1 MKPKQVGLV
10 LSSLIVL
17 GIIAIIVRI
26 IFSGDSAYVL
36 EGLLP
41 ISEDVIDSVTIEST
55 ESSLTLYKIDVGA
68 WEVEKYPAFE
78 PKMGEFWQHVFDI
91 EQAQLVARNPK
102 HHQLL
107 GVNQENSTKLNFF
120 LGPSLQESFH
130 IGKWSQD
137 VRLCYIRK
145 AGKDEVYGIPCPR
158 GNVFSANSDAWRNPI
173 VYSVPYSEIESFDFI
188 YPDSQQNFSL
198 ILNDD
203 MTWSARNNTSNQLAN
218 LTMLQY
224 LFQAVQL
231 IPAIGFAEEEIS
243 KLLDFDA
250 PDGALRINTCET
262 SNTPTT
268 RLKFIKKDEVSYY
281 VKLSSQSTVFIMDG
295 QTAEFL
301 MMDISDISV
310 SE

>member
-1 MKPKQVGLV
+1 MKGKQLGIV
-10 LSSLIVL
+10 LTSLIVL
-17 GIIAIIVRI
+17 GILAIIVRI
-26 IFSGDSAYVL
+26 VFSGDSAYEL

-55 ESSLTLYKIDVGA
+55 DSSLTLYKVEVGA
-68 WEVEKYPAFE
+68 WEVERYPAFE
-78 PKMGEFWQHVFDI
+78 PKMSEFWQHVFDI
-91 EQAQLVARNPK
+91 EQAQLVARNAK

-107 GVNQENSTKLNFF
+107 GVNQEDSTKLNFF

-137 VRLCYIRK
+137 VRLCYVRK
-145 AGKDEVYGIPCPR
+145 AGKDDVYGIPCPR
-158 GNVFSANSDAWRNPI
+158 GNVFSANPDAWRNPI
-173 VYSVPYSEIESFDFI
+173 VYSVPYSEIESFDFL

-198 ILNDD
+198 ILNED
-203 MTWSARNNTSNQLAN
+203 MTWSARNSTSDQLAN

-224 LFQAVQL
+224 LFQAVQI
-231 IPAIGFAEEEIS
+231 IPAVGFADETVS
-243 KLLDFDA
+243 KTLDFDA
-250 PDGALRINTCET
+250 PDGALRINTLDT

-268 RLKFIKKDEVSYY
+268 RLKFIKKYESTYY

>member
-1 MKPKQVGLV
+1 M
-10 LSSLIVL
+10 
-17 GIIAIIVRI
+17 
-26 IFSGDSAYVL
+26 
-36 EGLLP
+36 
-41 ISEDVIDSVTIEST
+41 
-55 ESSLTLYKIDVGA
+55 
-68 WEVEKYPAFE
+68 
-78 PKMGEFWQHVFDI
+78 
-91 EQAQLVARNPK
+91 
-102 HHQLL
+102 L

-145 AGKDEVYGIPCPR
+145 AGKDDVYGIPCPR
-158 GNVFSANSDAWRNPI
+158 GNVFSANTDAWRNPI
-173 VYSVPYSEIESFDFI
+173 VYSVPYSEIESFDFL

-198 ILNDD
+198 ILNED
-203 MTWSARNNTSNQLAN
+203 MTWSARNSTSDQLAN

-231 IPAIGFAEEEIS
+231 IPAIGFADESVS
-243 KLLDFDA
+243 KSLDFDA
-250 PDGALRINTCET
+250 PDGALRINTSET

-268 RLKFIKKDEVSYY
+268 RLKFIKKDDSSYY

>member
-1 MKPKQVGLV
+1 M
-10 LSSLIVL
+10 
-17 GIIAIIVRI
+17 
-26 IFSGDSAYVL
+26 
-36 EGLLP
+36 
-41 ISEDVIDSVTIEST
+41 
-55 ESSLTLYKIDVGA
+55 
-68 WEVEKYPAFE
+68 
-78 PKMGEFWQHVFDI
+78 
-91 EQAQLVARNPK
+91 
-102 HHQLL
+102 
-107 GVNQENSTKLNFF
+107 
-120 LGPSLQESFH
+120 
-130 IGKWSQD
+130 
-137 VRLCYIRK
+137 
-145 AGKDEVYGIPCPR
+145 YGIPCPR

-250 PDGALRINTCET
+250 PDGALRINTSET